1 MGNCGCKCVE
11 SNSDISV
18 PTSSQTH
25 STLSVAEN
33 NPLISQTPKQ
43 ITSTESSTKN
53 EYKFSSSFSSG
64 VTAFHKRKPILV
76 KLQLKKQVN
85 KDIL

>member
-1 MGNCGCKCVE
+1 MGNCGCKCIE
-11 SNSDISV
+11 NNSDIIV

-43 ITSTESSTKN
+43 VTSTESSSGTKN

-76 KLQLKKQVN
+76 KLQLKKS
-85 KDIL
+85 